1 MSNRSIIVFAQVPP
15 PEHGQSRM
23 VAEMLRA
30 LRDSGMGDA
39 VHHVDARF
47 SLSMD
52 DIGERSIRKLL
63 LSFRYVFACLRL
75 RVRLQNPALYY
86 VPGPVRWSP
95 VIRDWMLLAAMRPW
109 FPQIIFHWHA
119 IGQGEWAH
127 GSPRLRLPGPRWLDR
142 CARLVSRALLHAPA
156 FSIAVSR
163 NSTKDAHA
171 IGSREILVIPN
182 GIADPWPDFES
193 RIRAHRMQRVK
204 KLIENPAEPLRL
216 LFLSRGT
223 VEKGLPDALDAIDT
237 WLSDI
242 AHTSRPIH
250 LTIAGGMDATTRTIV
265 SEFREV
271 MDTKHGQR
279 LRCEVLDF
287 ITGSVKRDC
296 YEQADLFLAPSH
308 WESFGLT
315 VAEALAAG
323 LPVVAAASDGVSG
336 VLPDGYPYLSPVR
349 DTLQFAQN
357 LRKASG
363 LLTTPEYPEFIDS
376 LRRHFVDHY
385 TDASFARA
393 IHELFFNH
401 CFAEATIQR
410 RKAQTE
416 DPEPGV
422 RGQGSSALSPLSP
435 ITAHRPS
442 GSVSSSTNRPSDSDV
457 DFRLSDFRHFNH
469 SHSRPSTLPISI
481 SIYLADQN
489 PKLGRSLGISRMTE
503 VVMREMCRRPRLWM
517 RGLASRSSID
527 AGDVMVSRV
536 LPWQTKGWVLRVM
549 TDHLHPLL
557 SLDDRPDVWYYPKG
571 FLPAMHNLCTP
582 SVVTIHD
589 TIVQYYGDR
598 YPHWRYNME
607 YRYWTHMLRHTLT
620 NADHILTVSETS
632 KRHILAF
639 MARHGIGAKEITV
652 TYEPCIY
659 ECVPQPVGPEKGDY
673 VLHLASREP
682 HKRTEWLVDWWLAP
696 ENAGLPVLHLV
707 GRLPDALTKRVAA
720 SDRIRRLSFLDDGG
734 LRAQFMGARALIFP
748 SEIEGFGLPAI
759 EAYYLGTPVCFVKDT
774 SVEEILACA
783 TAACGFHLDDP
794 ATLRPAI
801 DEALAM
807 PADEIRRIGLK
818 LRETYAAEKVVDRI
832 VAVFEEAAAG

>member
-1 MSNRSIIVFAQVPP
+1 MMGQTPP
-15 PEHGQSRM
+15 PWHGQA
-23 VAEMLRA
+23 VATQILF
-30 LRDSGMGDA
+30 DA
-39 VHHVDARF
+39 D
-47 SLSMD
+47 
-52 DIGERSIRKLL
+52 
-63 LSFRYVFACLRL
+63 
-75 RVRLQNPALYY
+75 
-86 VPGPVRWSP
+86 
-95 VIRDWMLLAAMRPW
+95 
-109 FPQIIFHWHA
+109 
-119 IGQGEWAH
+119 
-127 GSPRLRLPGPRWLDR
+127 
-142 CARLVSRALLHAPA
+142 
-156 FSIAVSR
+156 
-163 NSTKDAHA
+163 
-171 IGSREILVIPN
+171 
-182 GIADPWPDFES
+182 WPDFEVDRLRMEFS
-193 RIRAHRMQRVK
+193 GEMEEVGRFQFRKLWHLWDLIRKARRILRAHPGCV
-204 KLIENPAEPLRL
+204 LFYPPASAKWVPFLRDVI
-216 LFLSRGT
+216 FLNAVRHLAGST
-223 VEKGLPDALDAIDT
+223 V
-237 WLSDI
+237 
-242 AHTSRPIH
+242 
-250 LTIAGGMDATTRTIV
+250 
-265 SEFREV
+265 
-271 MDTKHGQR
+271 
-279 LRCEVLDF
+279 F
-287 ITGSVKRDC
+287 IFHAS
-296 YEQADLFLAPSH
+296 
-308 WESFGLT
+308 
-315 VAEALAAG
+315 G
-323 LPVVAAASDGVSG
+323 LPVFAERNWLTRLLSWRAYHGADVSLEVAQEAVPPHRVFQAWDSAWCPCAIAVGEASRSRGDGGPLVALFVASLQEGKG
-336 VLPDGYPYLSPVR
+336 VLEILRTAKALKDKGRGGDFHFRIVGKWFSADFER
-349 DTLQFAQN
+349 EARQMHEEFALGEMVEFVGQ
-357 LRKASG
+357 LTGDEKWQAYADADVFFFPTHYAS
-363 LLTTPEYPEFIDS
+363 
-376 LRRHFVDHY
+376 
-385 TDASFARA
+385 
-393 IHELFFNH
+393 
-401 CFAEATIQR
+401 EATPIVIMEALGMGLHVLSTEWAGIPAMLEGCKTASLLPIRSPEAYATALEAMADDPEARHATRKNAMAFYQDR
-410 RKAQTE
+410 FLPERFIARVANAFHKAVKPEKRKSGKAQTE
-416 DPEPGV
+416 DPESGV
-422 RGQGSSALSPLSP
+422 RDQGSSDLSPLPWITDHCSP

-442 GSVSSSTNRPSDSDV
+442 TSDSSSPPISEFQNFSVS
-457 DFRLSDFRHFNH
+457 DF
-469 SHSRPSTLPISI
+469 TLSI

-536 LPWQTKGWVLRVM
+536 LPWQTKGWVSRVI

-571 FLPAMHNLCTP
+571 FLPALHNLCTP

-659 ECVPQPVGPEKGDY
+659 ESVPQPVGPEKGDY

-720 SDRIRRLSFLDDGG
+720 SDRIRRLPFLDDGG

-807 PADEIRRIGLK
+807 PADEVRRIGLK
-818 LRETYAAEKVVDRI
+818 LRETYAAEKVVDRM
-832 VAVFEEAAAG
+832 VAVFEKAAAG